1 MKSKPV
7 IPRKQA
13 DVDIQEAFDH
23 YLTEAGPEIAL
34 SFADALELAIA
45 HVSRNPEAGSP
56 RYAHELSLPGL
67 RHWSVKGFP
76 YLIFYVEQTQHVDVW
91 RLLQSQRD
99 IPAWMNDQE

>member
-23 YLTEAGPEIAL
+23 YLTEVGSEIAL
-34 SFADALELAIA
+34 SFADALETAIA
-45 HVSRNPEAGSP
+45 HISRHPAAGSP

-91 RLLQSQRD
+91 RLLQSQRH

>member
-34 SFADALELAIA
+34 SFADALEVAIA
-45 HVSRNPEAGSP
+45 HVSRHPAAGSP

>member
-7 IPRKQA
+7 IPRKKA

-34 SFADALELAIA
+34 SFADALEVAIA
-45 HVSRNPEAGSP
+45 HVSRHPAAGSP

>member
-45 HVSRNPEAGSP
+45 HVSRHPAAGSP

>member
-13 DVDIQEAFDH
+13 DADIQEAFDH
-23 YLTEAGPEIAL
+23 YLTEAGSEIAL
-34 SFADALELAIA
+34 SFADALETAIA
-45 HVSRNPEAGSP
+45 HISRHPSAGSP

-99 IPAWMNDQE
+99 IPAWMHEQE